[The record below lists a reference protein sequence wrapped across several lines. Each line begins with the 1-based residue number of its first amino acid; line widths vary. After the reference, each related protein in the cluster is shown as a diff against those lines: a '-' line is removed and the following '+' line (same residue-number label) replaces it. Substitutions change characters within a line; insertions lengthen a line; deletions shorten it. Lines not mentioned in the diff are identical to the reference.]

1 MEQKVKRT
9 KTADQA
15 LRSLMNLC
23 ARGERST
30 ADARRLMRKWGVAE
44 EEAAKVLARLVAER
58 FIDDARYAEAFVR
71 DKLNLSGWG
80 VYKIGATLRAKGLS
94 ADVVA
99 AALEQSSSS
108 DMEAR
113 LEALIRRK
121 APSVKAKNAFER
133 RTKLMRYALSQGYDY
148 EMARSCVES
157 VVDDNE
163 E

>member
-1 MEQKVKRT
+1 M
-9 KTADQA
+9 
-15 LRSLMNLC
+15 
-23 ARGERST
+23 
-30 ADARRLMRKWGVAE
+30 
-44 EEAAKVLARLVAER
+44 LARLVAER

-121 APSVKAKNAFER
+121 APSVKAKSAFER
-133 RTKLMRYALSQGYDY
+133 RAKLMRYALSQGYDY
-148 EMARSCVES
+148 EMARICVES